1 MQNVSIIQLQCNNL
15 FLLNHLGIILQNF
28 AKYALQSN
36 LDKNIDCKK
45 SLTEKPIKSTI
56 LSAIVCNKLGVLVA
70 KIQLQNISKRWGSFI
85 GVDNFNLVIPDKEFL
100 VLLGPSGCGKTTT
113 MRMIAGL
120 EEVTEGQISIN
131 DRIVNDLDPKD
142 RDVAMVFQSYALYPN
157 LNVYE
162 NIRFPLRMRKTNPSD
177 QKEKVRRAAEMVELT
192 DFLHRRPAELSGG
205 QRQRV
210 ALARAIV
217 REPNVFLMDEPL
229 SNLDAKLRVST
240 RHQIKNLSHELQV
253 TTIYVTHDQIEAMT
267 LADRVVVMN
276 KGVIQQVGTPTEIY
290 DRPNNVFVAGFIGSP
305 AMNLIEG
312 HISNGNFAAENV
324 KVSGFDKKLSGKI
337 TLGFRAEDAEMTNKG
352 NANAPLYSIE
362 LLGDATI
369 STMRLG
375 GAICSVKGPKDYRA
389 EIGHPVSAS
398 IPQKACHLFNPKNG
412 ERIS

>member
-1 MQNVSIIQLQCNNL
+1 MTALIEKRTL
-15 FLLNHLGIILQNF
+15 FL
-28 AKYALQSN
+28 
-36 LDKNIDCKK
+36 
-45 SLTEKPIKSTI
+45 
-56 LSAIVCNKLGVLVA
+56 AIVCNKLGDLVA
-70 KIQLQNISKRWGSFI
+70 KIQLKNISKRWGSFI

-120 EEVTEGQISIN
+120 EEITEGQISID

-162 NIRFPLRMRKTNPSD
+162 NIRFPLRMRKTNPTE
-177 QKEKVRRAAEMVELT
+177 QKEKVLRAAEMVELT

-217 REPNVFLMDEPL
+217 REPNLFLMDEPL

-290 DRPNNVFVAGFIGSP
+290 DTPNNVFVAGFIGSP

-312 HISNGNFAAENV
+312 ELSNGSFEADNV
-324 KVSGFDKKLSGKI
+324 KITGFSKKLSGKV
-337 TLGFRAEDAEMTNKG
+337 TLGFRAEDAEMTKKG
-352 NANAPLYSIE
+352 NAVAPLYSIE

-389 EIGHPVSAS
+389 EIGQSVSAS
-398 IPQKACHLFNPKNG
+398 IPQKACHLFNSEDG

>member
-1 MQNVSIIQLQCNNL
+1 MQQFIFVKPLRN
-15 FLLNHLGIILQNF
+15 NF

-56 LSAIVCNKLGVLVA
+56 LSAIVCNKLGDLVA

-177 QKEKVRRAAEMVELT
+177 QKEKVMRAAEMVELT

-398 IPQKACHLFNPKNG
+398 IPQKACHLFNPENG
-412 ERIS
+412 ERLS